1 MVTQTLLQPWAL
13 IAAAV
18 VVVALGVAGWWARR
32 PRQDVGRVTWIANAG
47 YVPGLRS
54 FRSQLRVY
62 RTGMASAA
70 VVLLGAAVAAGIV
83 ASRPVEQKVQ
93 SEELATRDIVLCL
106 DVSGSMIG
114 YDEEI
119 VDRFL
124 ELLPSFNGERVALS
138 IWNSTSRTVFPLT
151 NDYDMVREQLEEARY
166 VLSFDLDS
174 FGLGMDQQKYERLL
188 EFIEGTYMES
198 LDAASLVGDGL
209 ASCGLL
215 FDEADTE
222 RSRSIIF
229 ATDND
234 VQGEPLYTLRQAA
247 EKVSE
252 QDIEL
257 FGLYAGETT
266 AYSQGL
272 RDEYEEVVE
281 SHDGHFYEA
290 SSPGVADDVV
300 DLISAQQAADLDASE
315 QTITT
320 DRATNAFGW
329 LTVLLG
335 GYLVVMWRLR
345 S

>member
-1 MVTQTLLQPWAL
+1 MVSQVLLQPWAL
-13 IAAAV
+13 AAAV
-18 VVVALGVAGWWARR
+18 ALVVALGVAGWWARR
-32 PRQDVGRVTWIANAG
+32 PRMDDAHVTWIANAE

-54 FRSQLRVY
+54 FQSQLRVY
-62 RTGMASAA
+62 RTGMVSAA
-70 VVLLGAAVAAGIV
+70 VLVVATTLAAGVV
-83 ASRPVEQKVQ
+83 ASRPVEQAVR
-93 SEELATRDIVLCL
+93 SDELATRDIVLCL

-124 ELLPSFNGERVALS
+124 ELLPSFHGERVALS

-151 NDYDMVREQLEEARY
+151 NDYEMVREQLEEARY

-174 FGLGMDQQKYERLL
+174 FGLGMDQHKYERLL
-188 EFIEGTYMES
+188 DFIQGTYLES
-198 LDAASLVGDGL
+198 LDSASLVGDGL

-215 FDEADTE
+215 FDESDTE

-234 VQGEPLYTLRQAA
+234 VQGEPLYTLTEATD
-247 EKVSE
+247 KVSD
-252 QDIEL
+252 QGVKL

-266 AYSQGL
+266 AYSEGL
-272 RDEYEEVVE
+272 RDEFQRVFTAHGG
-281 SHDGHFYEA
+281 SFYEA
-290 SSPGVADDVV
+290 SNPDLADDVV
-300 DLISAQQAADLDASE
+300 DQIAAQQAADLDATE
-315 QTITT
+315 KVITT

-329 LTVLLG
+329 LAVLLG
-335 GYLVVMWRLR
+335 GYLIVMWRLR